1 MGRDNHARHGGV
13 EVVRVRSWPAVA
25 LVTAAAELAK
35 GLRTVIEGGR
45 FRAQRAGGASHAAHA
60 AHAGSKELRRK
71 GTDAGRG

>member
-45 FRAQRAGGASHAAHA
+45 FRAQRAGVLHMLDMPGVKSC
-60 AHAGSKELRRK
+60 AGREP
-71 GTDAGRG
+71 TAGRG